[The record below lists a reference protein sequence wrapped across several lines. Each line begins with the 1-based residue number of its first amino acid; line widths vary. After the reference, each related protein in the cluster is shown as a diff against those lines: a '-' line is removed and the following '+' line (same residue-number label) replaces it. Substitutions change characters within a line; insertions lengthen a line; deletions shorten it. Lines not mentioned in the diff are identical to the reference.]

1 MTREVVACRA
11 NADLGRAESLMTQNH
26 KGRCMCVDDDGKLI
40 GVISLADIAK
50 SDDTARAGET
60 MRGVSQRETRA

>member
-1 MTREVVACRA
+1 
-11 NADLGRAESLMTQNH
+11 MTQNH

-40 GVISLADIAK
+40 GVISLATSPRATT
-50 SDDTARAGET
+50 TARAGET